1 MTYPDLPISVKSMLA
16 DEGMR
21 THHHLWHFVRSEE
34 RWNHLP
40 QAAQEQLIELGW
52 QAPRFETEPGSGID
66 FLGMHREMI
75 AHVNHA
81 MMAANDPN
89 WPSVVGWDPIPW
101 ESDHTSWPVPDW
113 QDMPEEGEW
122 ARAEATVEEMK
133 VLVADRF
140 RNKDYLRRVSLDQL
154 GTAMEFSIHGWMH
167 LRWSAT
173 PLEFENEADVDNDWL
188 AAPWSSHVNKHF
200 WKLHGWIDERI
211 DDWASANEVEA
222 DLSNSWSGPSAGGHH
237 GHHTAEAGLLKHIPS
252 RKLMPIPMS
261 AKVTIIEGV
270 LEGGTPP
277 WGEQPE

>member
-34 RWNHLP
+34 RWNELP
-40 QAAQEQLIELGW
+40 EADRQQLISLNW
-52 QAPRFETEPGSGID
+52 QAPQFETEPGSGLD

-81 MMAANDPN
+81 MMVAGDPN

-101 ESDHTSWPVPDW
+101 DSDDADWPVPEW
-113 QDMPEEGEW
+113 PEMPEEGAW
-122 ARAEATVEEMK
+122 ARAEETIEAMRT
-133 VLVADRF
+133 LVTDRF
-140 RNKDYLRRVSLDQL
+140 RNEEYLRRVSLDQL

-167 LRWSAT
+167 LRWSTT
-173 PLEFENEADVDNDWL
+173 PPLVADQSDPANDWL

-211 DDWASANEVEA
+211 DDWAKANDVVA
-222 DLSNSWSGPSAGGHH
+222 DLAGAWSGPSTGSHH
-237 GHHTAEAGLLKHIPS
+237 GHHTADKALLNHIPS
-252 RKLMPIPMS
+252 RQTMPIPMS
-261 AKVTIIEGV
+261 AKATIIEGV

-277 WGEQPE
+277 WGKQPE